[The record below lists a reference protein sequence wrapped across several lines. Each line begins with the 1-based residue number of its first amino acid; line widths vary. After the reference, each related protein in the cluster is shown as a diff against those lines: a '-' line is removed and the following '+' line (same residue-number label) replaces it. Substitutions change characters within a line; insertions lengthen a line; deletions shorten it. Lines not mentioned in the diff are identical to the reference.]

1 MIRPESDFSINIKKR
16 YEKNKT
22 EMLPRKN
29 KLRIEKSSEFSSF
42 QEGKTE
48 G

>member
-1 MIRPESDFSINIKKR
+1 MVRPESDFAINIKKR

-42 QEGKTE
+42 QEAE
-48 G
+48 M